1 MNKTHGGNIWKIAK
15 GSGLKPEEVIDFSA
29 SINPFGLSPKAE
41 AAIKNAISFL
51 GSYPEPGAEA
61 MRTELALFH
70 NLPEENILVG
80 NGSTEFIYL
89 LPQVLRPKKAVM
101 VEPSFSEHR
110 NALESVGCVVEDFL
124 TLENQGFVPDTERL
138 CSEIAKGC
146 DVAYLCNPANPTG
159 VLLSKND
166 ILKIAGECRRRGA
179 LLAVDEAFIDFA
191 EDESVKREA
200 ITMDNLIVIRSMTKF
215 FSMAGLRLGYVI
227 AGKRLIKR
235 LEAVKPP
242 WSVNTMAAIAGVESL
257 RDSNY
262 IEKTTQ
268 WFQGEKEFLYD
279 GLDSITGLK
288 PYQSAA
294 NYFLVKIMQKDISA
308 AVLHSA
314 LLRDAIL
321 IRDCSSFLGLD
332 DRFFRVSVRKRG
344 ENELFLGALRKLLIP
359 QYRQSSTSLRSG

>member
-15 GSGLKPEEVIDFSA
+15 ENGLKPEDIIDFSA

-41 AAIKNAISFL
+41 AAIKNAVSFL

-61 MRTELALFH
+61 MRAELALFH

-89 LPQVLRPKKAVM
+89 LPQMLRPKKAVM

-242 WSVNTMAAIAGVESL
+242 WSVNTLAILAGMESIK
-257 RDSNY
+257 DADY
-262 IEKTTQ
+262 IKRTREWLNHEGDFLIQ
-268 WFQGEKEFLYD
+268 WFNNLSCFKTYP
-279 GLDSITGLK
+279 TK
-288 PYQSAA
+288 V
-294 NYFLVKIMQKDISA
+294 NYMLVKILLDGITARDIQER
-308 AVLHSA
+308 
-314 LLRDAIL
+314 LLKQGIL
-321 IRDCSSFLGLD
+321 IRDCSSFVGLGHN
-332 DRFFRVSVRKRG
+332 FFRIAVRKRL
-344 ENELFLGALRKLLIP
+344 ENIFLLDSMSKMLANMQL
-359 QYRQSSTSLRSG
+359 